1 MTNGGS
7 TSSTPAAPT
16 LPANTTVGA
25 SGFRFSL
32 ATDADNAELLAFSR
46 TAEMPGALRI
56 AFDRGPD
63 YLESLCV
70 EGRHHEVLLCREAAT
85 GVLVATGHRSLKPA
99 FVDGAPLSLG
109 YLGGLHVAPS
119 VRSAQLLTDGY
130 ASLGALHELRP
141 AALYL
146 TTIMEANAPAQA
158 VLRSRRLGLPAY
170 HDLGRFCCM
179 AIDGRSGFNAPA
191 TNGLSVRRAT
201 VADGAALVAFLHRE
215 GRTKQ
220 FFPEYRVED
229 FGRPDGLLA
238 HLDWSDVLL
247 AFRRDEIVG
256 TLAAWDQRKLRRWR
270 IAGYVPWL
278 RALRFPLNL
287 LTRLRGMPSLPPP
300 NAPLDYFILSLVCVR
315 DNDRTVFRVLLDAAV
330 RDRSHRVSFFI
341 AGLHERDPLLPE
353 LANHPHVP
361 LYSLLYAVAWE
372 DGERALSA
380 LDRLRIPYVETGS
393 L

>member
-7 TSSTPAAPT
+7 TSSPSDSPT
-16 LPANTTVGA
+16 LPANTNGEA
-25 SGFRFSL
+25 NRFRFSL
-32 ATDADNAELLAFSR
+32 ASAADNAELLAFSH

-56 AFDRGPD
+56 AFERGPD

-70 EGRHHEVLLCREAAT
+70 EGRHREVLLCREAAT
-85 GVLVATGHRSLKPA
+85 GMLVATGHRSIKSA
-99 FVDGAPLSLG
+99 FVDGEPLSLG
-109 YLGGLHVAPS
+109 YLGGLRVAPS
-119 VRSAQLLTDGY
+119 VRSAQLLANGY
-130 ASLGALHELRP
+130 ASLRALHELHP

-170 HDLGRFCCM
+170 HDLGQFCCM
-179 AIDGRSGFNAPA
+179 AIDGRSDFNATA

-201 VADGAALVAFLHRE
+201 VTDGAALIAFLHRE
-215 GRTKQ
+215 GPTKQ

-229 FGRPDGLLA
+229 FGRPNGLLA
-238 HLDWSDVLL
+238 HLDWSDVFL
-247 AFRRDEIVG
+247 AFRGGEIVG

-270 IAGYVPWL
+270 IAGYAPWL
-278 RALRFPLNL
+278 RALRVPLNL
-287 LTRLRGMPSLPPP
+287 LACLRGMPSLPPP
-300 NAPLDYFILSLVCVR
+300 SAPLDYFILSLVCLR
-315 DNDRTVFRVLLDAAV
+315 DNDRAVFRVLLDTAV

-361 LYSLLYAVAWE
+361 LYSRLYAVAWE
-372 DGERALSA
+372 DGERVLGA
-380 LDRLRIPYVETGS
+380 LDHHRIPYLETGS